1 MSLTTL
7 KLPHLIVVGK
17 EISSPRKETPKVAGK
32 KGKHS
37 HSKARMERLEKS
49 MMDLE
54 NNQTAIYYRFD
65 TLVEFS
71 TKFIHF
77 VATTLYFLQA
87 YKEEDLGKTTNTTC
101 SIYGFLAE
109 D

>member
-1 MSLTTL
+1 MP
-7 KLPHLIVVGK
+7 KCVGK
-17 EISSPRKETPKVAGK
+17 KV
-32 KGKHS
+32 KHS
-37 HSKARMERLEKS
+37 HSKERMERLEKS
-49 MMDLE
+49 IIDLE

-71 TKFIHF
+71 TKVIHF
-77 VATTLYFLQA
+77 VATTRYFLQA
-87 YKEEDLGKTTNTTC
+87 YKEEGLGKITNTTC

>member
-1 MSLTTL
+1 MSLKTL

-17 EISSPRKETPKVAGK
+17 EISSQRKETPKGARN
-32 KGKHS
+32 KGKHR

-87 YKEEDLGKTTNTTC
+87 YKEEDLGKTINTTC
-101 SIYGFLAE
+101 SSYGFLAE